1 MHTFSLYLLRHLK
14 HESMIFRIKK
24 CIRLRLGPDHG
35 ESHFFKGYF
44 AKLASSWKILRIL
57 RVKRHLGE
65 VLWFSGRAVRDGAI
79 TNSFFGCLGEG
90 AISIRGW
97 LLCLSLR
104 SLDPMLLL
112 S

>member
-57 RVKRHLGE
+57 RVKRHSGE
-65 VLWFSGRAVRDGAI
+65 VLWFSGRAVRPP
-79 TNSFFGCLGEG
+79 NQEVY
-90 AISIRGW
+90 
-97 LLCLSLR
+97 LSGGF
-104 SLDPMLLL
+104 L
-112 S
+112 SPHEWGMRNNKREWHFIASR